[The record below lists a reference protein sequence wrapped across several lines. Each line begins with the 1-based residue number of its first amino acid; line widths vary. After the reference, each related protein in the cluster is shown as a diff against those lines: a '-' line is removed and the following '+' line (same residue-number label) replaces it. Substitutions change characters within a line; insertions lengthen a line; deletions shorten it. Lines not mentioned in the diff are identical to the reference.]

1 MCCIRVQEKGLVLYQ
16 GTEEGYCAVSGYR
29 RRVLCCI
36 ENEKTCPETEE
47 ACTIDGRKDEDSFVL
62 SPILKYLIASLPRLY
77 CAEYMW
83 KAT

>member
-36 ENEKTCPETEE
+36 RIHEKG
-47 ACTIDGRKDEDSFVL
+47 IVL
-62 SPILKYLIASLPRLY
+62 YQDTGEGSCAVLKTKKHAQKQKRLVL
-77 CAEYMW
+77 
-83 KAT
+83 